1 MLSLLGYGMIVVF
14 MILIM
19 TKKLSALVALIIIPI
34 IFALI
39 AGFGGEM
46 GEMMIEGLKKVAP
59 TAIMVIF
66 AILYFSTMFDTGL
79 FDPII
84 RFFLR
89 IINGDPVKAV
99 MCSAILAAMVSLD
112 GDGST
117 DRKSVV

>member
-19 TKKLSALVALIIIPI
+19 TKKLSALTALTIIPI
-34 IFALI
+34 LFALI

-46 GEMMIEGLKKVAP
+46 GDMMIEGLKKVAP

-66 AILYFSTMFDTGL
+66 AILYFCTMFDTGL

-89 IINGDPVKAV
+89 IIDGDPVKAV
-99 MCSAILAAMVSLD
+99 MCTALLAAMVQPP
-112 GDGST
+112 T
-117 DRKSVV
+117 

>member
-84 RFFLR
+84 RFFYGL
-89 IINGDPVKAV
+89 
-99 MCSAILAAMVSLD
+99 LMVTRLK
-112 GDGST
+112 
-117 DRKSVV
+117 R